1 MPRAPEPVPME
12 ETATLQAA
20 PVAAPEPT
28 DTGEGNEDPDEGM
41 SASKKKREKAKA
53 TAARKKAAGGGTNFD
68 SIADGGG
75 GGGSGGTTAA
85 AAPSGPT
92 EDAPARFQALLDA
105 LKEGREAPK
114 KVPQPPPKKA
124 SNDGI
129 VLSNSTL
136 DRSVRALGAPS
147 SLDPL
152 FTRLVLGLPIMMGVL
167 GASVAQNAGCLE
179 QPAKRCQFYNGKP
192 GKGPKGWAIRLFEH
206 INATFPHAGHR
217 LYNAALDATPVSLFS
232 DCLFSHLPSEVHL
245 VVAEWGSMGLLNYKH
260 LPSIERVVRILLRLP
275 SQPMIVHLSSPEWCT
290 QRRTPR
296 AFYRTG
302 DRLMGGVS
310 NFIYPDTPWARVEL
324 ETTRVCHHYEQA
336 CVSMKE
342 ALEPHVL
349 NGDTGFSVHDLL
361 VLIGTDWY

>member
-1 MPRAPEPVPME
+1 MKDLKAGPHRHCIQRHSYESYESAMMMNRKNACRSDSGNDPMFRNFFFSQSSSWASERRRADQRRTPGYKP
-12 ETATLQAA
+12 
-20 PVAAPEPT
+20 
-28 DTGEGNEDPDEGM
+28 
-41 SASKKKREKAKA
+41 
-53 TAARKKAAGGGTNFD
+53 KKA
-68 SIADGGG
+68 
-75 GGGSGGTTAA
+75 
-85 AAPSGPT
+85 
-92 EDAPARFQALLDA
+92 
-105 LKEGREAPK
+105 
-114 KVPQPPPKKA
+114 PQPPPKMA
-124 SNDGI
+124 SNDII

-152 FTRLVLGLPIMMGVL
+152 FTRLVLGLPILMGVV

-179 QPAKRCQFYNGKP
+179 QPGKRCQFYNGKP

-245 VVAEWGSMGLLNYKH
+245 VVAEWGSMGLHNYKH

-296 AFYRTG
+296 AFYSTG
-302 DRLMGGVS
+302 DRLMGHVS

-349 NGDTGFSVHDLL
+349 NGDTGFSVHGL
-361 VLIGTDWY
+361 